1 MTTRR
6 LIAALLAI
14 VGLAAAAAVIALS
27 SRPNGLG
34 VRPPAQR
41 PELLLLTTLPIVFPD
56 EFTLDSKAS
65 PVLAALQGRY
75 RVVPIS
81 IADGNSLA
89 GHKLLLMAQ
98 PQAQPAEVLVEL
110 DAWVRDGGRVLLLAD
125 PVLQWPSERPLGDLL
140 RPPVAFADTGLLGH
154 WGLKL
159 AAPGQLGP
167 ESLTVDGRGIET
179 VAPGDL
185 AANSA
190 NCAVDPSRLI
200 ARCRVGK
207 GLATV
212 IADADFLDLDRTGS
226 SKDENLALLLGELD
240 RLDH

>member
-1 MTTRR
+1 MTIRR
-6 LIAALLAI
+6 LIAALLA
-14 VGLAAAAAVIALS
+14 VAVLTAAVTVFALS
-27 SRPNGLG
+27 SRPHRLEPR
-34 VRPPAQR
+34 RPAER
-41 PELLLLTTLPIVFPD
+41 PELLLLTTLPIVFPED
-56 EFTLDSKAS
+56 FTLDSKAS
-65 PVLAALQGRY
+65 PVLGALQGRY

-81 IADGNSLA
+81 IADRNSLA

-110 DAWVRDGGRVLLLAD
+110 DAWVRGGGRVLLLAD

-159 AAPGQLGP
+159 SAPKDLGP
-167 ESLTVDGRGIET
+167 KSIALDHRKIEA
-179 VAPGDL
+179 VAPGEL

-190 NCAVDPSRLI
+190 NCAVDPSRLL

-212 IADADFLDLDRTGS
+212 IADADFLDVERTGS
-226 SKDENLALLLGELD
+226 SRDENLALLLGELD